1 MISLDLIKRFQQ
13 ISYCFNQQAF
23 SQVASLCANRL
34 AVKDMPVEISLMYA
48 VSLRRLG
55 DFAKSQAVFV
65 AAVAL
70 HKNYVPLRT
79 AFGNLLLEM
88 GDTKQALEQFR
99 QVITLQPRQAEGYFN
114 SARALRQL
122 GEAQRALQMSRQAYQ
137 CSKDIN
143 NAIALAEDL
152 TLNEQLAEAE
162 QLYSSL
168 LQQHPENIKV
178 LNNLGNLQRRL
189 GRLKEAIGLL
199 SRAATSNNPTVIR
212 NLAACFVLNNQFEL
226 ATEYYKRA
234 IALAPDIV
242 VAYTEFTAF
251 LWQQGAEQPFDIIE
265 QRLVTAPADHAL
277 RIAYVKILLQLN
289 LPDKAR
295 QYLLPTLTQF
305 PTDSNVLTLA
315 AMVYRD
321 NGEYPQAVAFA
332 RNALQAVS
340 GGSDIPAR
348 SELAYTLLA
357 QHQGEQAAAHYRQLI
372 KDDPL
377 NQGWWTTLSSA
388 LKQVGDERSYSWLC
402 NYDLVDPAIICHAG
416 PNSLL
421 PANFNQ
427 QLLPLLDSLHRNIR
441 PPLGLSLQKGSQTF
455 ENLFDSQHVLLQ
467 QLRDAIL
474 AQASSFIASLK
485 SDDKHPFLSRL
496 SQQLSFQGSWSVK
509 LSNEGFHKS
518 HFHPMGWLSG
528 VYYVDVPPA
537 VEREGQGWLV
547 FGRPDIPSVSYAGD
561 YAVKPKPGM
570 LVLFPSFMWHGTNPF
585 SDKAHRVTVAFDL
598 IPQAV
603 THLNG

>member
-1 MISLDLIKRFQQ
+1 MISLELIKRFQQ
-13 ISYCFNQQAF
+13 ISFFFNQQAF
-23 SQVASLCANRL
+23 SQVVTLCANGL
-34 AVKDMPVEISLMYA
+34 AAKDMPVEISLMYA

-55 DFAKSQAVFV
+55 DFAKSRAVFV
-65 AAVAL
+65 TAVGL

-88 GDTKQALEQFR
+88 GNAEQALEQFS
-99 QVITLQPRQAEGYFN
+99 QVVVLQPQQAEGYFN

-122 GEAQRALQMSRQAYQ
+122 GEAERALQMSRQAYQ
-137 CSKDIN
+137 YSKDIN
-143 NAIALAEDL
+143 TAIALAEDL
-152 TLNEQLAEAE
+152 TLNEQLEEAE

-178 LNNLGNLQRRL
+178 LNNFGNLQRRL
-189 GRLKEAIGLL
+189 GRLKEAISLL
-199 SRAATSNNPTVIR
+199 SRAATSNNPTVVR
-212 NLAACFVLNNQFEL
+212 NLAACFVLNTQFEL

-265 QRLVTAPADHAL
+265 QRLVNAPADYAL

-289 LPDKAR
+289 LPEKAL
-295 QYLLPTLTQF
+295 QFLLPTLTQF

-315 AMVYRD
+315 TMVYRD
-321 NGEYPQAVAFA
+321 KGEYDQALAFA
-332 RNALQAVS
+332 RKALQVVN
-340 GGSDIPAR
+340 GGSDIAAR

-377 NQGWWTTLSSA
+377 NQGWWTTLSTA
-388 LKQVGDERSYSWLC
+388 LKQIADEQSYSLLC
-402 NYDLVDPAIICHAG
+402 NYDLVHPAILCHAG
-416 PNSLL
+416 PDSLL

-427 QLLPLLDSLHRNIR
+427 QLLPLLDSFHRNIR

-455 ENLFDSQHVLLQ
+455 ENLFDNQHVLLQ
-467 QLRDAIL
+467 QLREAIL
-474 AQASSFIASLK
+474 SQARTFIASLK
-485 SDDKHPFLSRL
+485 RDANHPFLSRL
-496 SQQLSFQGSWSVK
+496 SQQLGFQGSWSVK
-509 LSNEGFHKS
+509 LANEGFHKS

-528 VYYVDVPPA
+528 VYYVDVPTA

-547 FGRPDIPSVSYAGD
+547 FGRPDIPNVSYDGD
-561 YAVKPKPGM
+561 YAVKPQPGM

-585 SDKAHRVTVAFDL
+585 SDNAHRVTVAFDL